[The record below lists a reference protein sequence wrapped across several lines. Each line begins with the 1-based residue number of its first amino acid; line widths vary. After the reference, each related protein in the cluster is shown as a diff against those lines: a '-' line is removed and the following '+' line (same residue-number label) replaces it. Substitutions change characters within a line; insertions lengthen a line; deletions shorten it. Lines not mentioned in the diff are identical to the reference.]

1 LQTINNTKKQSK
13 ATLEICTI
21 MFEIFKDKSGAFRFR
36 LKAKS
41 GQVILESEGYTQKT
55 NCQKGV
61 SSVKRNSKNEDRFEL
76 KQNADKK
83 WFFNLKA
90 GNGQVVGISE
100 LYDNEANAKNGVKSV
115 MNNAPTA
122 ETVDLSK

>member
-1 LQTINNTKKQSK
+1 
-13 ATLEICTI
+13 

>member
-1 LQTINNTKKQSK
+1 
-13 ATLEICTI
+13 

-36 LKAKS
+36 LKAKN
-41 GQVILESEGYTQKT
+41 GQIILSSEGYTQKT

-76 KQNADKK
+76 KQSSNKK

-90 GNGQVVGISE
+90 GNGQIVGTSE

-115 MNNAPTA
+115 MNNAPTS

>member
-1 LQTINNTKKQSK
+1 
-13 ATLEICTI
+13 

-36 LKAKS
+36 LKAKN
-41 GQVILESEGYTQKT
+41 GEVILASEGYTQKT

-61 SSVKRNSKNEDRFEL
+61 SSVKRNAKNEDRFEL
-76 KQNADKK
+76 KQSSNSK

-90 GNGQVVGISE
+90 GNGQVVGTSE
-100 LYDNEANAKNGVKSV
+100 MFENETNVKNGVKSV
-115 MNNAPTA
+115 MSTAAVA